1 MIWGTMIRISSAQML
16 ILTNKNGETNQ
27 NSDLSTNLQ
36 IYPRR
41 FISKEVV
48 QNPQAWPEAVSPS
61 HAVGSGSEIH
71 GLPQPKGSTSYSQ
84 LTTIFA

>member
-1 MIWGTMIRISSAQML
+1 MIWGTMIGISSAQML

-36 IYPRR
+36 IYPHR

-48 QNPQAWPEAVSPS
+48 QNPQA
-61 HAVGSGSEIH
+61 
-71 GLPQPKGSTSYSQ
+71 
-84 LTTIFA
+84 